1 MSPRGVTIPDV
12 PAQLF
17 QAAEQVL
24 LRDGPSGLNSRAITN
39 QAGVAKGVLHNHFTD
54 LDSFLAAFVLDRF
67 RLAIEAAA
75 TLPSRAGTGTV
86 VGNLTDAALAVFGS
100 NAPALISLVTSRPS
114 LMLRLQQS
122 VAAGAPNLQTIEEVF
137 AAYLNAEK
145 RLGRIAAAADTGI
158 LALAL
163 VGTIHH
169 LFVTSHASGPDPR
182 RRVRRIV
189 AALVADVAPNSPAPR

>member
-12 PAQLF
+12 PDQLF

-24 LRDGPSGLNSRAITN
+24 LRDGPSGLNSRAITSE
-39 QAGVAKGVLHNHFTD
+39 AGVAKGVLHNHFTD

-67 RLAIEAAA
+67 RRTVEAAA

-86 VGNLTDAALAVFGS
+86 VGNLTDAALSVFGS
-100 NAPALISLVTSRPS
+100 SGSAIISLVTSRPA
-114 LMLRLQQS
+114 LMLRLQQA
-122 VAAGAPNLQTIEEVF
+122 VAAGAPSLQTIEEVF
-137 AAYLNAEK
+137 AAYLDAEQ
-145 RLGRIAAAADTGI
+145 RLGRIAAAADTET

-169 LFVTSHASGPDPR
+169 LFVTSQASGPDPR
-182 RRVRRIV
+182 RRVRQVV
-189 AALVADVAPNSPAPR
+189 AALVADPAPSRSAPR